1 MCPTLPSAHPPPPP
15 PPTPGPAGYQ
25 NMVQYLAKGIDVR
38 LNTKVVKVDASRADR
53 ITLTTAA
60 GGTFTARRVIVT
72 VPLGVLQHKVITFVP
87 PLPAVNQKAI
97 NTLGMGLLN
106 KLTLV
111 FPRVFWTDDAKV
123 EVINRVAPLGDGAWE
138 ETYNMYPITGVPMLV
153 AFNAADYAWGLEK
166 LSDAAVLAQYMAVLR
181 AQWGSSVPDPVS
193 VSGGRGGAVGRSPG
207 WWVGRRLVASR
218 PALGACL
225 CLLQCGCLSGARQT
239 LPPSPRRRCP
249 CTACCTPPS
258 LLQYAVTSWGK
269 DPFAFGSYSYTKRP
283 TNGYDGYTSAHRE

>member
-1 MCPTLPSAHPPPPP
+1 
-15 PPTPGPAGYQ
+15 
-25 NMVQYLAKGIDVR
+25 MVQYLAKGIDVR

-123 EVINRVAPLGDGAWE
+123 EVINRVAPLGDGVLDEQQRVADRFHKLGLIPNRIAVRDIVWKWE
-138 ETYNMYPITGVPMLV
+138 P
-153 AFNAADYAWGLEK
+153 
-166 LSDAAVLAQYMAVLR
+166 R
-181 AQWGSSVPDPVS
+181 A
-193 VSGGRGGAVGRSPG
+193 
-207 WWVGRRLVASR
+207 
-218 PALGACL
+218 
-225 CLLQCGCLSGARQT
+225 
-239 LPPSPRRRCP
+239 
-249 CTACCTPPS
+249 
-258 LLQYAVTSWGK
+258 
-269 DPFAFGSYSYTKRP
+269 
-283 TNGYDGYTSAHRE
+283 